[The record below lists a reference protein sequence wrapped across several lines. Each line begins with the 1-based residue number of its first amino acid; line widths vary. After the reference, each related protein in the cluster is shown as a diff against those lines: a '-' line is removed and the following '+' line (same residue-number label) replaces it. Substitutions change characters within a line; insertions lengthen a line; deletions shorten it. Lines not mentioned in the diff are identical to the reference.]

1 MRRGRKDTTTL
12 TCPTSPFPSQLHVS
26 LFLRHAARRRGL
38 RIWYVSVPFE
48 VVCVSDQTDE
58 EDEDAPETPQQQ
70 RPLLAVDFGHTVWLE
85 HVRAADN
92 EEDEE
97 PYERRQKRLRFV
109 SLPSIQLKGEG
120 CVVCSGIG
128 GDGEAACSTSPC
140 PSRLHALRRS
150 APRGCT
156 HRAIVPLVAAHT
168 ALPCSFRRLTS
179 ALDRAHIS
187 NVKIACIIVTILS
200 RIYLHS
206 QTFASGLCHMC

>member
-1 MRRGRKDTTTL
+1 ML
-12 TCPTSPFPSQLHVS
+12 TCPALPFPSQLHML
-26 LFLRHAARRRGL
+26 LFPRHTARCCGL
-38 RIWYVSVPFE
+38 RIWYMSVPFE

-97 PYERRQKRLRFV
+97 PYKRGQKHLRFV
-109 SLPSIQLKGEG
+109 SLPSIQLEGEG
-120 CVVCSGIG
+120 RAVRSGIG
-128 GDGEAACSTSPC
+128 GDGKAACSTSPC
-140 PSRLHALRRS
+140 PSRLHTPHCS

-156 HRAIVPLVAAHT
+156 HRAIVPLVAART
-168 ALPCSFRRLTS
+168 ASLCSFRRLTS

-187 NVKIACIIVTILS
+187 NVKIACIIATILS